1 MNNTIGDTSSLLF
14 LYFYPAWKQARFG
27 GKADTLI
34 CFYACVT
41 DTYFIYPLL
50 LSARKICLGWN
61 MGSLL
66 GSLGRLW
73 KGRSKII
80 YP

>member
-1 MNNTIGDTSSLLF
+1 MNNTIGDTSSLPF
-14 LYFYPAWKQARFG
+14 LYFYPAWKQERFG

-34 CFYACVT
+34 CYYTCVT
-41 DTYFIYPLL
+41 DTYFLCPLL
-50 LSARKICLGWN
+50 FFGRKICLGWD

-66 GSLGRLW
+66 GSLSNFGR
-73 KGRSKII
+73 GGARTI